1 MTDHL
6 LRLENVSVVFK
17 MGGGLGLFGS
27 KRIVALNDVSFTFPN
42 KPGIVALVG
51 ESGSGKSTIARLV
64 LGLLRPTSGKV
75 VYKGREIS
83 EWLKSDKERF
93 RREVQ
98 AVFQDPYGIY
108 NPYYKVDRVLYLA
121 LRKLLHIDDAEYA
134 RTLIIDAM
142 KMLGMRPEEVL
153 GRYPHQLSGGERQ
166 RLMLVL
172 SLLIKPNLLI
182 ADEPVSMI
190 DASLRAIFL
199 ENLLQ
204 LKNIHGISC
213 LYITHD
219 LITANYV
226 SDEIIVLCHGRLVE
240 MGNAAEVIREPF
252 HPYTKLLVESMLLPD
267 PRAGRA
273 IGAASIDVRRLS
285 ELKPEKGCVFRYR
298 CPYAM
303 KMCEDA
309 EPILVDAGGNRRV
322 ACYLYHEQAA
332 SAKEVD

>member
-6 LRLENVSVVFK
+6 LKFDNVSVIFRI
-17 MGGGLGLFGS
+17 GGGLGLFGS
-27 KRIVALNDVSFTFPN
+27 ERVVALKDVSFDIPD
-42 KPGIVALVG
+42 KPGISALVG
-51 ESGSGKSTIARLV
+51 ESGSGKTTIARLIM
-64 LGLLRPTSGKV
+64 GLLRPTSGTV
-75 VYKGREIS
+75 LYKGKEIREWV
-83 EWLKSDKERF
+83 ETDKERF

-98 AVFQDPYGIY
+98 TVFQDPYGIY

-121 LRKLLHIDDAEYA
+121 LQKLLHVNDSGQA
-134 RTLIIDAM
+134 TSMIIDAM
-142 KMLGMRPEEVL
+142 KTLGMRPEEVL

-172 SLLIKPNLLI
+172 SLLIKPRLLI

-199 ENLLQ
+199 ENLLD
-204 LKNIHGISC
+204 LKNKIGISC

-226 SDEIIVLCHGRLVE
+226 ADEVLVLCHGRLVE
-240 MGNAAEVIREPF
+240 AGRGEEVIREPL
-252 HPYTKLLVESMLLPD
+252 HPYTRLLVDSMLLPD
-267 PRAGRA
+267 PRARA
-273 IGAASIDVRRLS
+273 SIGASLIDVRKLS

-303 KMCEDA
+303 KICEER
-309 EPILVDAGGNRRV
+309 EPLLIEAGGTRRV
-322 ACYLYHEQAA
+322 ACYLYEGQA
-332 SAKEVD
+332 V

>member
-6 LRLENVSVVFK
+6 LKFDNVSMIFK
-17 MGGGLGLFGS
+17 IGGGLGLFGG
-27 KRIVALNDVSFTFPN
+27 KRVVALNDVSFTIPD

-51 ESGSGKSTIARLV
+51 ESGSGKSTIARLA
-64 LGLLRPTSGKV
+64 LGLLRPTVGQV
-75 VYKGREIS
+75 LYRGREIS
-83 EWLKSDKERF
+83 EWLKSDKYRF

-121 LRKLLHIDDAEYA
+121 LRKLMRINDREYA
-134 RTLIIDAM
+134 QSLIVNAM
-142 KMLGMRPEEVL
+142 KTLGMRPEEVL

-172 SLLIKPNLLI
+172 SLLIKPRLLI

-199 ENLLQ
+199 ENLLE
-204 LKNIHGISC
+204 LKKTLGISC

-226 SDEIIVLCHGRLVE
+226 ADEIIVLCHGKIVE
-240 MGNAAEVIREPF
+240 IGDATNVIRDPL
-252 HPYTKLLVESMLLPD
+252 HPYTKLLVDSMLLPD
-267 PRAGRA
+267 PRAGKA
-273 IGAASIDVRRLS
+273 IEAASIDVRSLS

-303 KMCEDA
+303 KVCVEGVPDLI
-309 EPILVDAGGNRRV
+309 EVGDGRKV
-322 ACYLYHEQAA
+322 ACYLYGEQA
-332 SAKEVD
+332 SSV

>member
-6 LRLENVSVVFK
+6 LKFDNVSVTFK
-17 MGGGLGLFGS
+17 IGGGLGLFGT
-27 KRIVALNDVSFTFPN
+27 KRIVALNSVSFTIPD

-51 ESGSGKSTIARLV
+51 ESGSGKSTIARLA
-64 LGLLRPTSGKV
+64 LGLLRPTIGQV
-75 VYKGREIS
+75 LYRGREVS
-83 EWLKSDKERF
+83 EWLKSDKYRF

-121 LRKLLHIDDAEYA
+121 LRKLMHINDSEHAKS
-134 RTLIIDAM
+134 LIVDAM
-142 KMLGMRPEEVL
+142 KTLGMRPEEVL

-172 SLLIKPNLLI
+172 SLLIKPRLLI

-199 ENLLQ
+199 ENLLE
-204 LKNIHGISC
+204 LKNTLGISC

-226 SDEIIVLCHGRLVE
+226 ADEIIVLCHGKIVE
-240 MGNAAEVIREPF
+240 VGNATKVIKEPL
-252 HPYTKLLVESMLLPD
+252 HPYTKLLVDSMLLPD
-267 PRAGRA
+267 PRAGRT
-273 IGAASIDVRRLS
+273 IEAASIDVRRLS
-285 ELKPEKGCVFRYR
+285 ELKPEKGCIFRYR
-298 CPYAM
+298 CPHAM
-303 KMCEDA
+303 KICA
-309 EPILVDAGGNRRV
+309 ENDPDLIEVGDGRRV
-322 ACYLYHEQAA
+322 ACYLYVEQT
-332 SAKEVD
+332 STV

>member
-1 MTDHL
+1 MTGQL
-6 LRLENVSVVFK
+6 LQFENVSVVFK
-17 MGGGLGLFGS
+17 IGGGLGVFGA
-27 KRIVALNDVSFTFPN
+27 KRVVALNNVSFAIPD
-42 KPGIVALVG
+42 KPRIVALVG
-51 ESGSGKSTIARLV
+51 ESGSGKSTLARLA
-64 LGLLRPTSGKV
+64 LGLLRPTQGRV
-75 VYKGREIS
+75 LYRGREVS
-83 EWLKSDKERF
+83 EWLKNDKYRF

-121 LRKLLHIDDAEYA
+121 LRKLLHLDDSEHAKS
-134 RTLIIDAM
+134 LIIDAM
-142 KMLGMRPEEVL
+142 RSLGMRPEEIL

-172 SLLIKPNLLI
+172 SLLIKPRLLV

-199 ENLLQ
+199 ENLLE
-204 LKNIHGISC
+204 LKNTIGITC

-226 SDEIIVLCHGRLVE
+226 ADDIIVLCHGRLVE
-240 MGNAAEVIREPF
+240 EGEATKVIKDPL
-252 HPYTKLLVESMLLPD
+252 HPYTKLLVDSMLLPD
-267 PRAGRA
+267 PGAKKT
-273 IGAASIDVRRLS
+273 IEAASIDVRSLS

-303 KMCEDA
+303 KICA
-309 EPILVDAGGNRRV
+309 ESEPDLMDIGGGRKV
-322 ACYLYHEQAA
+322 ACYLYGEQT
-332 SAKEVD
+332 S